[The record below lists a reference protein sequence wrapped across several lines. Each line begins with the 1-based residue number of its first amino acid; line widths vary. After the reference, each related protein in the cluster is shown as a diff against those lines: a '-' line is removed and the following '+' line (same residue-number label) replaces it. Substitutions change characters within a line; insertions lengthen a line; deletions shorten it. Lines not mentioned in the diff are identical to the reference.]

1 MMTLTQIEQQLS
13 AKYPSIITQLDE
25 AEIATGSSWLD
36 VSYHHEHI
44 TIEYKDKQGF
54 GLHFDDDSY
63 GSRPVEIYRN
73 ADKLMA
79 RLDSILMRHS
89 KVLTLKGL
97 RELQGVS
104 QIELAALLGQQ
115 QASISK
121 IEARDDI
128 LLNTLSRL
136 VTALGGRLAISVHFD
151 DFDVPLQCSSHS

>member
-1 MMTLTQIEQQLS
+1 MTLTQIEQQLS

-63 GSRPVEIYRN
+63 
-73 ADKLMA
+73 D
-79 RLDSILMRHS
+79 S

-97 RELQGVS
+97 RELQGIS
-104 QIELAALLGQQ
+104 QIELATLLGQQ

-151 DFDVPLQCSSHS
+151 DFDVPLQCSPNS